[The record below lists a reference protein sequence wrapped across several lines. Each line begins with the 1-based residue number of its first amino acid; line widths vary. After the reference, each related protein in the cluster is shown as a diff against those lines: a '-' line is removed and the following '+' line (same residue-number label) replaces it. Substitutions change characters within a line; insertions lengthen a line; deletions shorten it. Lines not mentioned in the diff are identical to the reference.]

1 MSSKTMNKHRNVFQ
15 EKTMN
20 QPKQKQLFRK
30 QRGAALLIAIFSLLL
45 ISAVAI
51 ALIMMAGTESAISGN
66 YRNSL
71 KAFYNAKAGLEEGR
85 GRLWGGSKDPLSA
98 SSFPR
103 FLPKGQVWYITNPA
117 SGETV
122 DPKTSTNTYFDAE
135 YANEWG
141 SAISSATVKPYVTT
155 ATSLSGT
162 ANAPYKWVRIT
173 ATTEQS
179 LGIDVD
185 GSGTQDNTK
194 ELCFDGSQIVAVASV
209 GSDCTSVSNNSYQV
223 FTVASLAVT
232 PGIRGGQRLEEY
244 TVAPQNYNLNFP
256 GALTMAGP
264 IGTFNGANSN
274 PYHING
280 SDGSGSVP
288 VSGCTPTSN
297 SIAAI
302 DVAPGLDT
310 ANSSGKDNQHYV
322 GDILPRP
329 DHYTGAVPS
338 PAPSPAISGNP
349 SITAQNPTGAL
360 GSASA
365 LNQLVDTLKQNADG
379 VMQPNPVP
387 VGDHNNSGTTYNFGD
402 SSHGWP
408 SGMSATNPK
417 VVVVDGSF
425 DLGPNTGYGILVV
438 TGNFTY
444 HGNSG
449 WNGIVLV
456 IGDGTTTFDGL
467 GGGNGEF
474 DGAVFVATTRD
485 SAGHALSNFG
495 AVNFDISG
503 GGGNGI
509 YYSSCWINKVSQ
521 VPGLKLLSFKE
532 ISN

>member
-1 MSSKTMNKHRNVFQ
+1 MS
-15 EKTMN
+15 
-20 QPKQKQLFRK
+20 QLKAGISDRK
-30 QRGAALLIAIFSLLL
+30 ERGAALLIAIFALLL

-51 ALIMMAGTESAISGN
+51 ALIMMAGTESAISNN
-66 YRNSL
+66 YRSAL
-71 KAFYNAKAGLEEGR
+71 QAFYNAKAGIEEGR
-85 GRLWGGSKDPLSA
+85 GRLWSGNPNPLA
-98 SSFPR
+98 GFPA

-122 DPKTSTNTYFDAE
+122 NTYPDTQ
-135 YANEWG
+135 YASEWPTTP
-141 SAISSATVKPYVTT
+141 ISSTTSVTS
-155 ATSLSGT
+155 ATSLPGT

-173 ATTEQS
+173 ATTEKS
-179 LGIDVD
+179 LGVNVD
-185 GSGTQDNTK
+185 NIGGLDNTL
-194 ELCFDGSQIVAVASV
+194 ELCFDGTQLVPVTAV
-209 GSDCTSVSNNSYQV
+209 GSNTCPVVGANQSYQV
-223 FTVASLAVT
+223 FTVTSLAVT
-232 PGIRGGQRLEEY
+232 PGTNGGQRLEEY
-244 TVAPQNYNLNFP
+244 TVANQNYNLNFP

-280 SDGSGSVP
+280 TDGTGSVATP
-288 VSGCTPTSN
+288 GCSTPNPPTSV
-297 SIAAI
+297 AAI
-302 DVAPGLDT
+302 DVMPGLDT
-310 ANSSGKDNQHYV
+310 ANASGKDNQHYV

-329 DHYTGAVPS
+329 DHYTGAIPN

-349 SITAQNPTGAL
+349 SVSATNPTGAL
-360 GSASA
+360 ASASA

-402 SSHGWP
+402 TSHGWP
-408 SGMSATNPK
+408 SGMSASNPK

-509 YYSSCWINKVSQ
+509 YYSTCWINKVSQ

-532 ISN
+532 IAN

>member
-1 MSSKTMNKHRNVFQ
+1 MSRHTNAVQDKN
-15 EKTMN
+15 MN
-20 QPKQKQLFRK
+20 QPKASISGRNE
-30 QRGAALLIAIFSLLL
+30 RGAALLIAIFSLLL

-66 YRNSL
+66 YRNAL
-71 KAFYNAKAGLEEGR
+71 QAFYSAKAGLEEGR
-85 GRLWGGSKDPLSA
+85 GRLWSGNANAMTSVSG
-98 SSFPR
+98 FPTTG
-103 FLPKGQVWYITNPA
+103 FLPIGQVWYITNPA

-122 DPKTSTNTYFDAE
+122 SPSASPYADTELASE
-135 YANEWG
+135 YSG
-141 SAISSATVKPYVTT
+141 TPTIHTVSSVTQ
-155 ATSLSGT
+155 LSGT

-173 ATTEQS
+173 ATTEKS
-179 LGIDVD
+179 LNVDVD
-185 GSGTQDNTK
+185 GDGSKNSNM
-194 ELCFDGSQIVAVASV
+194 ELCSDGSQLVPVTALGSNTCPTV
-209 GSDCTSVSNNSYQV
+209 GANQSYQV
-223 FTVASLAVT
+223 YTVASLAVT
-232 PGIRGGQRLEEY
+232 PGGGKRLEEY
-244 TVAPQNYNLNFP
+244 TVAPQSYNLNFP

-280 SDGSGSVP
+280 ADGSGSVP
-288 VSGCTPTSN
+288 VSGCTPTTN

-302 DVAPGLDT
+302 DVTPGLDT
-310 ANSSGKDNQHYV
+310 ANASGKDNQHYV

-349 SITAQNPTGAL
+349 SITAQNPTGSL

-379 VMQPNPVP
+379 VMQPSPAP

-402 SSHGWP
+402 TSHGWP
-408 SGMSATNPK
+408 SGMSASNPK

-485 SAGHALSNFG
+485 SSGHGLSNFG

-509 YYSSCWINKVSQ
+509 YYSSCWVNKVSQ

-532 ISN
+532 ITN

>member
-1 MSSKTMNKHRNVFQ
+1 MNRPKTMHSRT
-15 EKTMN
+15 E
-20 QPKQKQLFRK
+20 
-30 QRGAALLIAIFSLLL
+30 RGAALLIAIFSLLL

-66 YRNSL
+66 YKSSL
-71 KAFYNAKAGLEEGR
+71 QAFYNAKAGVEEGR
-85 GRLWGGSKDPLSA
+85 GRLWGGNPNPMTAVSG
-98 SSFPR
+98 FPNGTT
-103 FLPKGQVWYITNPA
+103 LPIGQVWYITNPA
-117 SGETV
+117 SSETV
-122 DPKTSTNTYFDAE
+122 DPKTSNDAYYDTQ

-141 SAISSATVKPYVTT
+141 SAIGSATVKPYVSSV
-155 ATSLSGT
+155 TSLSGT
-162 ANAPYKWVRIT
+162 ANAPYKWVRVT
-173 ATTEQS
+173 ATTERS
-179 LGIDVD
+179 LGVDVD
-185 GSGTQDNTK
+185 KSGGSLDNTK
-194 ELCFDGSQIVAVASV
+194 ELCFDGTQLLAVSTGGAN
-209 GSDCTSVSNNSYQV
+209 CPNNTFQV

-232 PGIRGGQRLEEY
+232 PGANGGQRIEEY
-244 TVAPQNYNLNFP
+244 TVANQSYNLNFP

-264 IGTFNGANSN
+264 VGTFNGANSN

-280 SDGSGSVP
+280 ADGSGSVP
-288 VSGCTPTSN
+288 VSGCTPTTN

-302 DVAPGLDT
+302 DVSPGLDT
-310 ANSSGKDNQHYV
+310 ANSSGLDNQHYV
-322 GDILPRP
+322 GDSLPRP
-329 DHYTGAVPS
+329 DHYTGAVS
-338 PAPSPAISGNP
+338 NPAPSPAIPGSP
-349 SITAQNPTGAL
+349 SISAQNPA
-360 GSASA
+360 GSLSSPAM
-365 LNQLVDTLKQNADG
+365 LNQLVDTLKQNANG
-379 VMQPNPVP
+379 VMQPNPAP

-402 SSHGWP
+402 TAHGWP
-408 SGMSATNPK
+408 SGMSATNPQ

-438 TGNFTY
+438 TGNFIY

-485 SAGHALSNFG
+485 TNGHALSNFG

-521 VPGLKLLSFKE
+521 LPGLKLLSFKE
-532 ISN
+532 IAN

>member
-1 MSSKTMNKHRNVFQ
+1 MT
-15 EKTMN
+15 
-20 QPKQKQLFRK
+20 QPKTKITFRK

-51 ALIMMAGTESAISGN
+51 ALIMMAGTESSISAN
-66 YRNSL
+66 YKSSL
-71 KAFYNAKAGLEEGR
+71 QAFYYAKAGIEEGR
-85 GRLWGGSKDPLSA
+85 GRLWGGNANPLAS
-98 SSFPR
+98 SSFPA
-103 FLPKGQVWYITNPA
+103 FLPGGQVWYIINPA

-122 DPKTSTNTYFDAE
+122 DPKTSGTTYADTE
-135 YANEWG
+135 YASNWF
-141 SAISSATVKPYVTT
+141 STTTTVKQPYVNS

-162 ANAPYKWVRIT
+162 GNAPYKWVRIT
-173 ATTEQS
+173 ATTEKS

-185 GSGTQDNTK
+185 GSGALDNTT
-194 ELCFDGSQIVAVASV
+194 ELCSDGTQMLPSV
-209 GSDCTSVSNNSYQV
+209 TVSGVKGCPNNAFQV

-232 PGIRGGQRLEEY
+232 PGINSGQRIEEY
-244 TVAPQNYNLNFP
+244 TVAPQSYNLNFP

-264 IGTFNGANSN
+264 VGVFNGANSN

-280 SDGSGSVP
+280 ADGSGSVP
-288 VSGCTPTSN
+288 VSGCSPTSN

-302 DVAPGLDT
+302 DVSPGLDT
-310 ANSSGKDNQHYV
+310 GNASGLDNQHFV
-322 GDILPRP
+322 GNTLPRP
-329 DHYTGAVPS
+329 GNYTGSIPNPVPS
-338 PAPSPAISGNP
+338 PAITGGPSVSAL
-349 SITAQNPTGAL
+349 NPTGSLQSPAM
-360 GSASA
+360 

-379 VMQPNPVP
+379 VMQPNPAP
-387 VGDHNNSGTTYNFGD
+387 VGDHNNSSTTYNFGD
-402 SSHGWP
+402 TSNGWP

-438 TGNFTY
+438 TGNFKY

-449 WNGIVLV
+449 WNGIILV

-474 DGAVFVATTRD
+474 DGAVFVGTTRD
-485 SAGHALSNFG
+485 SSGHALNSFG

-521 VPGLKLLSFKE
+521 VPGLKLLSFRE
-532 ISN
+532 IAN

>member
-1 MSSKTMNKHRNVFQ
+1 MS
-15 EKTMN
+15 
-20 QPKQKQLFRK
+20 QLKAGISDRK
-30 QRGAALLIAIFSLLL
+30 ERGAALLIAIFALLL

-51 ALIMMAGTESAISGN
+51 AMIMMAGTESAISGN
-66 YRNSL
+66 YKSAL
-71 KAFYNAKAGLEEGR
+71 KAFYNAKAGIEEGR
-85 GRLWGGSKDPLSA
+85 GRLWSGSANPMTAVSG
-98 SSFPR
+98 FPAAGTI
-103 FLPKGQVWYITNPA
+103 LPTGQVWYIINPA

-122 DPKTSTNTYFDAE
+122 DPKTAGTTYADTE
-135 YANEWG
+135 YATNWFNV
-141 SAISSATVKPYVTT
+141 ATVVKPYVNTV
-155 ATSLSGT
+155 TSLSGT

-173 ATTEQS
+173 ATTEKS

-185 GSGTQDNTK
+185 ASGGALDNTNI
-194 ELCFDGSQIVAVASV
+194 LCSDGSQIKA
-209 GSDCTSVSNNSYQV
+209 GSATTCPAGNFFQV
-223 FTVASLAVT
+223 YTVASLAVT
-232 PGIRGGQRLEEY
+232 PGINGGQRLEEY
-244 TVAPQNYNLNFP
+244 TVAPQSYNLNFP

-264 IGTFNGANSN
+264 IGVFNGANSN

-280 SDGSGSVP
+280 ADGSGSVP
-288 VSGCTPTSN
+288 VSGCTPTTN

-302 DVAPGLDT
+302 DVSPGLDT
-310 ANSSGKDNQHYV
+310 ANASGKDNQHYV

-349 SITAQNPTGAL
+349 SITAQNPTGSL
-360 GSASA
+360 GSASD

-379 VMQPNPVP
+379 VMQPNPAP

-402 SSHGWP
+402 TSHGWP
-408 SGMSATNPK
+408 SGMSASNPK

-438 TGNFTY
+438 TGNFVY

-467 GGGNGEF
+467 GGGTGEF

-532 ISN
+532 IAN

>member
-1 MSSKTMNKHRNVFQ
+1 MSKHTNAVQ
-15 EKTMN
+15 EKQMN
-20 QPKQKQLFRK
+20 QPKPAISDRK
-30 QRGAALLIAIFSLLL
+30 ERGAALLIAIFALLL

-51 ALIMMAGTESAISGN
+51 ALIMMAGTESAISNN
-66 YRNSL
+66 YRSAL
-71 KAFYNAKAGLEEGR
+71 QAFYNAKAGIEEGR
-85 GRLWGGSKDPLSA
+85 GRLWSGNPNPLA
-98 SSFPR
+98 GFPT

-117 SGETV
+117 SGESVSDYPDTQ
-122 DPKTSTNTYFDAE
+122 
-135 YANEWG
+135 YASEWPTTPIG
-141 SAISSATVKPYVTT
+141 TPTYVTS
-155 ATSLSGT
+155 ATSLPGT

-179 LGIDVD
+179 LGVNVD
-185 GSGTQDNTK
+185 NIGGLDNTL
-194 ELCFDGSQIVAVASV
+194 ELCFDGTQLVPVTAV
-209 GSDCTSVSNNSYQV
+209 GSNTCPVVGANQSYQV

-232 PGIRGGQRLEEY
+232 PGVNGGQRLEEY
-244 TVAPQNYNLNFP
+244 TVAPQSYNLNFP

-264 IGTFNGANSN
+264 VGTFNGANSN

-280 SDGSGSVP
+280 ADGSGSVP
-288 VSGCTPTSN
+288 VSGCNPTNTSKY
-297 SIAAI
+297 AI
-302 DVAPGLDT
+302 DVSPGLDT
-310 ANSSGKDNQHYV
+310 ANASGQDNQHYV
-322 GDILPRP
+322 ADVLPRP
-329 DHYTGAVPS
+329 DHYLGTSAS
-338 PAPSPAISGNP
+338 PTLAEFPNPATAPSIG
-349 SITAQNPTGAL
+349 AQNPTGSL
-360 GSASA
+360 QSPDT
-365 LNQLVDTLKQNADG
+365 LNALVDTLKANADG

-387 VGDHNNSGTTYNFGD
+387 VGDHNNTGTTYNFGD
-402 SSHGWP
+402 TSHGWP
-408 SGMSATNPK
+408 SGMSASNPK

-438 TGNFTY
+438 TGNFIY

-449 WNGIVLV
+449 WNGIILV

-485 SAGHALSNFG
+485 SSGHALSNFG

-532 ISN
+532 IAN

>member
-1 MSSKTMNKHRNVFQ
+1 MT
-15 EKTMN
+15 
-20 QPKQKQLFRK
+20 QLKAGISDRK
-30 QRGAALLIAIFSLLL
+30 ERGAALLIAIFALLL

-51 ALIMMAGTESAISGN
+51 AMIMMAGTESAISVN
-66 YRNSL
+66 YRSAL
-71 KAFYNAKAGLEEGR
+71 QAFYNAKAGIEEGR
-85 GRLWGGSKDPLSA
+85 GRLWSGSANPMSA
-98 SSFPR
+98 VSGFPT

-122 DPKTSTNTYFDAE
+122 DPKTSTNSYFDAE

-155 ATSLSGT
+155 ATSLAGT

-179 LGIDVD
+179 LGIDVN
-185 GSGTQDNTK
+185 GSGAPLDNTK
-194 ELCFDGSQIVAVASV
+194 ELCFDGSQIVAVASA
-209 GSDCTSVSNNSYQV
+209 GSDCTSVSNNSFQV

-232 PGIRGGQRLEEY
+232 PGINGGQRLEEY
-244 TVAPQNYNLNFP
+244 TVAPHSYNLNFP

-280 SDGSGSVP
+280 ADGSGSVP
-288 VSGCTPTSN
+288 VSGCTPTTN

-302 DVAPGLDT
+302 DVSPGLDT
-310 ANSSGKDNQHYV
+310 ANNSGKDNQHYV

-329 DHYTGAVPS
+329 GNYTGAMPN
-338 PAPSPAISGNP
+338 PPPSPAISGNP
-349 SITAQNPTGAL
+349 SITAQNPTGSL

-379 VMQPNPVP
+379 VMQPNPAP

-402 SSHGWP
+402 TSHGWP
-408 SGMSATNPK
+408 AGMSASNPK

-438 TGNFTY
+438 TGNFVY

-467 GGGNGEF
+467 GGGTGEF

-532 ISN
+532 IAN

>member
-1 MSSKTMNKHRNVFQ
+1 MNKNTNSVQGKHM
-15 EKTMN
+15 T
-20 QPKQKQLFRK
+20 QPKANNSRRE
-30 QRGAALLIAIFSLLL
+30 RGAALLIAIFSLLL

-51 ALIMMAGTESAISGN
+51 ALIMMAGTESSISGN
-66 YRNSL
+66 YKSAL
-71 KAFYNAKAGLEEGR
+71 QAFYNARAGVEEGR
-85 GRLWGGSKDPLSA
+85 GRLWSGSKNPLSS
-98 SSFPR
+98 SSFPS
-103 FLPKGQVWYITNPA
+103 FLPVGQVWYITNPA

-122 DPKTSTNTYFDAE
+122 DPKGSNTSNYPDTQ
-135 YANEWG
+135 YATEWG
-141 SAISSATVKPYVTT
+141 SALSSATVKPYVTS

-173 ATTEQS
+173 ATTEKS

-185 GSGTQDNTK
+185 GTGGTLDSTHP
-194 ELCFDGSQIVAVASV
+194 LCFDGSQVLISTTTTDCGTASNV
-209 GSDCTSVSNNSYQV
+209 FQV

-232 PGIRGGQRLEEY
+232 PGKNGGQRLEEY
-244 TVAPQNYNLNFP
+244 TVAPQLYNLNFP

-274 PYHING
+274 PYNING
-280 SDGSGSVP
+280 TDGSGSVP
-288 VSGCTPTSN
+288 VSGCTPTTN
-297 SIAAI
+297 TIAAI
-302 DVAPGLDT
+302 DVSPGLDT
-310 ANSSGKDNQHYV
+310 ANNSGKDNQHYV
-322 GDILPRP
+322 GDSLPRP
-329 DHYTGAVPS
+329 DHYIGAAPN

-349 SITAQNPTGAL
+349 SVTAVSPTGSL
-360 GSASA
+360 QSPSS
-365 LNQLVDTLKQNADG
+365 LNTLVDTLKQNADG

-387 VGDHNNSGTTYNFGD
+387 VGDYNNSSTTYNFGD
-402 SSHGWP
+402 TSNGWP
-408 SGMSATNPK
+408 SGMSASNPK

-438 TGNFTY
+438 TGNFKY

-449 WNGIVLV
+449 WNGIILV

-467 GGGNGEF
+467 GGGTGEF

-485 SAGHALSNFG
+485 AQGHKLSSFG
-495 AVNFDISG
+495 NVDFDISG

-532 ISN
+532 IAN